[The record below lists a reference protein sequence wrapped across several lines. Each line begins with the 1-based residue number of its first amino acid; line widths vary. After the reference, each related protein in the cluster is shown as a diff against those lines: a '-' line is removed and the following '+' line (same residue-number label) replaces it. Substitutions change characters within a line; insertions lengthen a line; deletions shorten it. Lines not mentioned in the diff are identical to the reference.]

1 LASSNLLSG
10 SHDEISLNP
19 VQLSLYSFAA
29 FGMDPAVFYSSFT
42 LLALH
47 VWLVVHRLA
56 AENDRDG
63 RFFKQRFYNH
73 FQVHGLDKGGLHV
86 ERNPMVVAD

>member
-1 LASSNLLSG
+1 
-10 SHDEISLNP
+10 
-19 VQLSLYSFAA
+19 
-29 FGMDPAVFYSSFT
+29 MDPAVFYSSFT

-86 ERNPMVVAD
+86 RTEPYGSSRLVRLSRNRPDVHML